1 MRANVA
7 KVMMNKTGMEDNNR
21 RKIYVYRMVIPV
33 LACYVIIDP

>member
-1 MRANVA
+1 
-7 KVMMNKTGMEDNNR
+7 MEDNNR